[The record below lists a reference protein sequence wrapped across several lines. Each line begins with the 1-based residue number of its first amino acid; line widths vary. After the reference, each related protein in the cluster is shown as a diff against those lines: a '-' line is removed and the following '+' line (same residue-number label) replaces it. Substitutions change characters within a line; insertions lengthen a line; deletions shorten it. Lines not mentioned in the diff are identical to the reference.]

1 MQTVRRFSPGFLLW
15 VGWAALLIF
24 CPICSAQQAS
34 GGVSAG
40 NTPTV
45 STEEPR
51 ALYQR
56 LNELRPDGAH
66 VYAVHEFNLR
76 RDVIS
81 FTFTEGKLAF
91 LSSIDGQVTG
101 AVFTGRGHVLATP
114 RDPGERRSLAQF
126 VGVPIL
132 DQTFTRAYLRFTD
145 DTAAEVREQL
155 KSAGSEEVEDL
166 YFAESWN
173 TAVAALAPSQSLRIM
188 LDMFSTDPLPFFY
201 AMLMSN
207 SVGTFDVMVDSRR
220 DEQVLIGQF
229 RATND
234 ARFYDVW
241 ASFRAENSP
250 SAPIESFAPVDY
262 QIDSTIA
269 TDLSLEGKTV
279 MHVKTIRPGDR
290 LVQLELSRE
299 LAVEKVQSEDGQR
312 LVFFQNEALSRQEVL
327 SRGDDSVFVVLPASS
342 RAGESFPLEVC
353 YHGNVITDAGN
364 GVKYVGERETWY
376 PHLTGGDLFVPFDL
390 TFRWPRKFTLVATGT
405 SVEIHE
411 EGEVK
416 IGHWRSDVPMWVA
429 GFNMG
434 EYKMETATEQP
445 RIQLYANKQLEQAI
459 ASRLITHTPS
469 LPAVDG
475 PTPDL
480 VARGTVEPPLPSPA
494 GALRLLGRR
503 VLDSIHFYEK
513 VNGAFPFDHLDV
525 AQIPGSFGQGWPGL
539 VYLSTLAFL
548 PAEEQQRT
556 GLREWEQGEARDL
569 MPFHEV
575 AHQWWGNVVAARSY
589 RDTWIEEGISN
600 YLALLYAASQK
611 STSDYSTEWLAHY
624 RTVLLA
630 KPPGSNETTYNVGT
644 LSQGVRLRSS
654 KTPEAYRAI
663 IYGKGTWV
671 IHMLHEMLHDP
682 TVKDGDARFRQL
694 LQLILT
700 KYKYRPFTTEDFQ
713 REVEHQM
720 TPAMD
725 LEGNRRMDWFFEE
738 WVKETGIPH
747 YSVKFEVKPRGKEF
761 VVTGRLEQSG
771 VDDLFTAPVPLYV
784 TRPGPGSKPVLLGM
798 VITTGPE
805 TRFRFTSRSRPT
817 HLSIDPHMTILCQT
831 N

>member
-1 MQTVRRFSPGFLLW
+1 MRPVTRFSPCFLL
-15 VGWAALLIF
+15 VAGWTALLVF
-24 CPICSAQQAS
+24 CPICSPQQPP
-34 GGVSAG
+34 GTVDAG
-40 NTPTV
+40 NSPTV
-45 STEEPR
+45 STEDPR

-56 LNELRPDGAH
+56 LNELRPDGTH

-91 LSSIDGQVTG
+91 LPSIDGHVTG

-132 DQTFTRAYLRFTD
+132 DQTFTQAYLRFTD
-145 DTAAEVREQL
+145 DTAAEVQEQL
-155 KSAGSEEVEDL
+155 KSAGSEGVEDL
-166 YFAESWN
+166 RFGESWN
-173 TAVAALAPSQSLRIM
+173 SAVSTLAPSQSLRIM
-188 LDMFSTDPLPFFY
+188 LDMLSTDPLPFFY
-201 AMLMSN
+201 AMLVGN
-207 SVGTFDVMVDSRR
+207 SVGGFDVMVDSRR
-220 DEQVLIGQF
+220 SEQVLMGQF
-229 RATND
+229 RVTND
-234 ARFYDVW
+234 VRFYDVW
-241 ASFRAENSP
+241 ASFPAENSS
-250 SAPIESFAPVDY
+250 SAPMESFAPVDY
-262 QIDSTIA
+262 RIDTTIA
-269 TDLSLEGKTV
+269 PDLSLEGKTV
-279 MHVKTIRPGDR
+279 MHVKAIRPGDR
-290 LVQLELSRE
+290 MVQLELSRK
-299 LAVEKVQSEDGQR
+299 LALEKVQSEDGQR
-312 LVFFQNEALSRQEVL
+312 LVFFQNEDLGRQDVL
-327 SRGDDSVFVVLPASS
+327 RRGDDVVFVVLPASS
-342 RAGESFPLEVC
+342 PAGESFHLEVS
-353 YHGNVITDAGN
+353 YHGDVITDAGN

-390 TFRWPRKFTLVATGT
+390 TFRWPRKFMLVATGT
-405 SVEIHE
+405 RVEVHE
-411 EGEVK
+411 EGDIK

-429 GFNMG
+429 GFNLG

-445 RIQLYANKQLEQAI
+445 RIQLYANKQLEEAI
-459 ASRLITHTPS
+459 ASRLITHAPT
-469 LPAVDG
+469 LPAIDR
-475 PTPDL
+475 PTADL
-480 VARGTVEPPLPSPA
+480 ASGVTIEPPLPSPA
-494 GALRLLGRR
+494 AALRLLGRR

-525 AQIPGSFGQGWPGL
+525 TQIPGSLGQGWPGL

-548 PAEEQQRT
+548 PAEEQERA
-556 GLREWEQGEARDL
+556 GLRDWEQGEARDL

-611 STSDYSTEWLAHY
+611 TTSDYSREWLAHY
-624 RTVLLA
+624 RTILLS
-630 KPPGSNETTYNVGT
+630 KPPGSNEATYNAGT
-644 LSQGVRLRSS
+644 LSLGVRLRSS
-654 KTPEAYRAI
+654 KTPEVYRAI

-671 IHMLHEMLHDP
+671 IHMLHEMLRDP
-682 TVKDGDARFRQL
+682 KVKDGDARFRQL

-747 YSVKFEVKPRGKEF
+747 YSVKFEVKPRGNEF
-761 VVTGRLEQSG
+761 VVAGRLEQSG
-771 VDDLFTAPVPLYV
+771 VDDLFTAPVPLYA
-784 TRPGPGSKPVLLGM
+784 TRPGPGSKPLLLGV

-805 TRFRFTSRSRPT
+805 TRFRFSSRIRPT
-817 HLSIDPHMTILCQT
+817 HLAIDPHMTILCQT

>member
-1 MQTVRRFSPGFLLW
+1 MQTVRRFSPCFLLW
-15 VGWAALLIF
+15 AGWTTLLIL
-24 CPICSAQQAS
+24 CPVCLAQQAP
-34 GGVSAG
+34 GAVNAG
-40 NTPTV
+40 NPPTV
-45 STEEPR
+45 STEDPR

-66 VYAVHEFNLR
+66 VYDVHELNLR

-81 FTFTEGKLAF
+81 FTLTEGKLAF
-91 LSSIDGQVTG
+91 LPSIDGHVTG

-132 DQTFTRAYLRFTD
+132 DQTFTRVYLRFTD
-145 DTAAEVREQL
+145 DTAAEVQEQL
-155 KSAGSEEVEDL
+155 KSAGSEGVEDL
-166 YFAESWN
+166 HFAESWN
-173 TAVAALAPSQSLRIM
+173 SAVATLAPSQSLRIM
-188 LDMFSTDPLPFFY
+188 VDMLSTDPLPFFY
-201 AMLMSN
+201 AMLVSN
-207 SVGTFDVMVDSRR
+207 SVGAFDVMVDSRR
-220 DEQVLIGQF
+220 DEQVLMGQF
-229 RATND
+229 RVAND
-234 ARFYDVW
+234 VRFYDVW
-241 ASFRAENSP
+241 ASFRAENTS
-250 SAPIESFAPVDY
+250 SAPIESFVPVDY
-262 QIDSTIA
+262 RIDSTIA
-269 TDLSLEGKTV
+269 TDLSLEGRTLMHLKTA
-279 MHVKTIRPGDR
+279 RPGDR
-290 LVQLELSRE
+290 LVQLELSRK
-299 LAVEKVQSEDGQR
+299 LSVEKVQSEDGQR
-312 LVFFQNEALSRQEVL
+312 LVFFQNEDLSRQEVL

-342 RAGESFPLEVC
+342 QAGESFSVEVY
-353 YHGNVITDAGN
+353 YHGNVISDAGN

-390 TFRWPRKFTLVATGT
+390 TFRWPRRFTLVATGT
-405 SVEIHE
+405 PAEIHE

-434 EYKMETATEQP
+434 EYKIETAAEQP
-445 RIQLYANKQLEQAI
+445 RIQLYANKQLEEAI
-459 ASRLITHTPS
+459 ASRLITHSSS
-469 LPAVDG
+469 LPETDR
-475 PTPDL
+475 PTSDL
-480 VARGTVEPPLPSPA
+480 IPGATIEPPLPSPA
-494 GALRLLGRR
+494 DALRRLGRR
-503 VLDSIHFYEK
+503 VLDSIHFYER
-513 VNGAFPFDHLDV
+513 VDGAFPFDHLDV

-548 PAEEQQRT
+548 PAQEQERA
-556 GLREWEQGEARDL
+556 GVREWEQGEARDL

-575 AHQWWGNVVAARSY
+575 AHQWWGNVVAASSY
-589 RDTWIEEGISN
+589 RDAWIEEGIAN

-624 RTVLLA
+624 RSILLS
-630 KPPGSNETTYNVGT
+630 KPSGSNEATYNAGT

-654 KTPEAYRAI
+654 KTPEAYRTI

-671 IHMLHEMLHDP
+671 IRMLHEMLRDP

-720 TPAMD
+720 TPSMD

-747 YSVKFEVKPRGKEF
+747 YSVKFEVKPRGNEF
-761 VVTGRLEQSG
+761 VVAGRLEQSG
-771 VDDLFTAPVPLYV
+771 VDDLFTAPVPLYA
-784 TRPGPGSKPVLLGM
+784 TRPGPGSKPVLLGV

-805 TRFRFTSRSRPT
+805 TRFRFTSRIRPT

>member
-1 MQTVRRFSPGFLLW
+1 MRPVTRFSPCFLLLAAW
-15 VGWAALLIF
+15 TALLIF
-24 CPICSAQQAS
+24 CPVCSPQQAP
-34 GGVSAG
+34 SAVNAG
-40 NTPTV
+40 HGRTV
-45 STEEPR
+45 STEDSR
-51 ALYQR
+51 GLYQR
-56 LNELRPDGAH
+56 LNELRPDGAQ
-66 VYAVHEFNLR
+66 VYAVHELNLR
-76 RDVIS
+76 RDVIR

-91 LSSIDGQVTG
+91 LPSIDGHVTG

-145 DTAAEVREQL
+145 DTAAEVQEQL
-155 KSAGSEEVEDL
+155 KSGGSEGAEDL
-166 YFAESWN
+166 HFAESWN
-173 TAVAALAPSQSLRIM
+173 SSVATLAPSQSLRIM
-188 LDMFSTDPLPFFY
+188 LDMLSTDPLPFFY
-201 AMLMSN
+201 ALLAGD
-207 SVGTFDVMVDSRR
+207 SVGGFDVMVDSRR
-220 DEQVLIGQF
+220 DEQVLMGQF
-229 RATND
+229 RVTND
-234 ARFYDVW
+234 VRFYDVW
-241 ASFRAENSP
+241 ASFRAENAS

-279 MHVKTIRPGDR
+279 IHVKTIRPGDR
-290 LVQLELSRE
+290 LVRLELSRK
-299 LAVEKVQSEDGQR
+299 LAVEKVQSDDGQR
-312 LVFFQNEALSRQEVL
+312 LVFFQNEDLGRQDVL
-327 SRGDDSVFVVLPASS
+327 RRGDDSVFVVLPASS
-342 RAGESFPLEVC
+342 QAGGSFHFEIY
-353 YHGNVITDAGN
+353 YHGNVISDAGN

-376 PHLTGGDLFVPFDL
+376 PHLTGGNLFVPFDL

-405 SVEIHE
+405 RAELHE
-411 EGEVK
+411 EGDVK
-416 IGHWRSDVPMWVA
+416 IGHWRSGVPFWVA

-445 RIQLYANKQLEQAI
+445 RIQLYANKQLEEAI
-459 ASRLITHTPS
+459 TSRLAAHAPS
-469 LPAVDG
+469 IPTIDR

-480 VARGTVEPPLPSPA
+480 RPEAIIEPPLPSPA
-494 GALRLLGRR
+494 AALRLLGRR

-525 AQIPGSFGQGWPGL
+525 AQIPGSLGQGWPGL

-548 PAEEQQRT
+548 PAEEQERA
-556 GLREWEQGEARDL
+556 GFGGWEQGEARDL

-611 STSDYSTEWLAHY
+611 STSDYSIEWLAHY
-624 RTVLLA
+624 RSLLLA
-630 KPPGSNETTYNVGT
+630 KPPGSNEATYNAGT
-644 LSQGVRLRSS
+644 LSLGVRLRSS
-654 KTPEAYRAI
+654 KTPDAYRTI

-671 IHMLHEMLHDP
+671 IHMLHQMMRDP
-682 TVKDGDARFRQL
+682 AGRDGDARFRQL

-700 KYKYRPFTTEDFQ
+700 KYRYRPFTTEDLQ
-713 REVEHQM
+713 REVEQEM

-725 LEGNRRMDWFFEE
+725 LEGNRRMDWFFDE
-738 WVKETGIPH
+738 WVKETGIPR
-747 YSVKFEVKPRGKEF
+747 YSVKFEVKPRGNEF
-761 VVTGRLEQSG
+761 VVAGRLEQSG
-771 VDDLFTAPVPLYV
+771 VDDLFTAPVPLYA
-784 TRPGPGSKPVLLGM
+784 TRPGPGSKPVLLGV
-798 VITTGPE
+798 VITRGSE
-805 TRFRFTSRSRPT
+805 TRFRFTSRIRPT